1 LGLQIGAS
9 EPNDTERDLI
19 SLAESL
25 VILVA
30 WWFKE
35 SGPDILHEGAEPA
48 KEVVA
53 VKDWPLVKRSPPGN
67 EKGSPPVMGILFH
80 IREKQ
85 IPSKPGRPSRLGR
98 DSKVGTGLEGW
109 DGTRRLGR
117 DSKVG
122 TGLEG
127 WDRTR
132 RLGQDTKVGTGHERR
147 DGARTSGRD
156 TNVGTGH

>member
-1 LGLQIGAS
+1 MVRFRPRDPGPALRSDPGYKCLAPLGLQIGAS

-85 IPSKPGRPSRLGR
+85 IP
-98 DSKVGTGLEGW
+98 
-109 DGTRRLGR
+109 
-117 DSKVG
+117 
-122 TGLEG
+122 
-127 WDRTR
+127 
-132 RLGQDTKVGTGHERR
+132 
-147 DGARTSGRD
+147 
-156 TNVGTGH
+156 